1 MIEETEPTYL
11 GVRQTAKALGVH
23 ENTVRNWAKEGLL
36 PSARLPGARA
46 LRFDARD
53 VERLRSRRG
62 TLVASVEEERRVI
75 PELVDA
81 TQLSQWAGTRR
92 AQDMFPELMR
102 RLLAA
107 SPGVTRVSVR
117 SGDGV
122 AAPGWDGQ
130 AESEGKAPFL
140 PRGRLFFEF
149 GVGQQPGRKADQDYE
164 KRRTDP
170 LGVVPS
176 EAVFVFATPRR
187 WADGAKW
194 ARVRRGE
201 QVFADVHV
209 LDADDLEGWLQ
220 ETPAVHYWISEQ
232 LGRRPGDAET
242 VRQWWAR
249 FSSQTDPA
257 LPAEL
262 FLAGR
267 EAQRERLLQLLAAP
281 RRHGE
286 QLPHLAT
293 VMAAW
298 RDDAI
303 AFTAAVIEDM
313 ERDLDLGPPPALIVR
328 SAEVWDR
335 VASQPGRMALVPIFS
350 NCRVDLA
357 LRHGHKVVLP
367 AGSEYAVRESGEIIR
382 LPPPGRDTAAE
393 ALKAA
398 GLDHSRAYR
407 LSGLARRSMQAL
419 VRELARDPRISRP
432 GWSEGYDAAV
442 LAPLVLVNAWTTGN
456 GDTRVV
462 SETVGHPWQI
472 IEQTLQR
479 WATTDDPPFRATGDR
494 WNVVSPEE
502 AFRILRSA
510 LTSSALS
517 RWYEAATRLLL
528 KTHLSQTESEGA
540 SQLELP
546 PEAAQLCSDVLRGGL
561 AEGLALLGSA
571 GQTPTPDGRTAQ
583 QYAEGAVKKVLAGAA
598 QDRSG
603 DGWWSIADVLP
614 FLAEAAPEAFLD
626 AIHDDLDRGQ
636 MLATMFQDGDDSL
649 LYSSSPHTSLLWA
662 LEALCWSDQ
671 HLVDA
676 SRALAR
682 LAAIDPGG
690 RLSNRP
696 MASLET
702 VLVGWAR
709 HTSAQLS
716 VKIQAIDVIAD
727 QLPEVTWRLIPSL
740 WSNDSVLTVPQEPRF
755 RDWKPEN
762 PKVPIR
768 EYIKYVEH
776 LATVAIDLAGRDADR
791 WARLVQHLTPLPA
804 SDRTR
809 VLEALERF
817 TTSAPLDADHRLGLW
832 QALHNEINRHRRFA
846 EADWAMEE
854 PILSRMET
862 IAQRIDPKDDMRRY
876 SHLFSWHVDL
886 PEASTDYRTNEATLN
901 ELRDAAVRHTIS
913 QTSADGLRALAL
925 TVPEPQLLG
934 WSIGKLAEDDLTP
947 HLATWLNSNI
957 ENLRRVAAFWAEHKL
972 RHYGIKWLQATLALP
987 EMADDDRRRTLVAG
1001 APETSAMWD
1010 TIEARYPDLVDAY
1023 WASFNPWR
1031 IEPADA
1037 HRAATELISRGR
1049 PWAAVEVLAR
1059 ALREDEKSG
1068 KWLNPDLVDRVLR
1081 AAADAG
1087 RQESATLD
1095 GYTIGRLLDYL
1106 SKQGVDRLSLAD
1118 HEFAFFH
1125 LLERN
1130 RREFR
1135 YLYGKLGDEP
1145 DFFIQ
1150 LVTLAFRAKNEPRR
1164 HRDDRSQE
1172 LAQRAFSVL
1181 RKWPRLPGQG
1191 DDRSTDSDRLLRWV
1205 QDARLSLSEAGRADI
1220 GDEQIGQALAASPP
1234 GSDGVWPCEAVRQ
1247 VIESIGSPNIETGL
1261 YLGIANKRGVTTRG
1275 LYEGGDRER
1284 EIASD
1289 YRRWA
1294 AEAGKWPRTAR
1305 LLRRVAD
1312 SHEQEA
1318 RWHDADARSQADV
1331 G

>member
-1 MIEETEPTYL
+1 MVEEEEPTYL

-23 ENTVRNWAKEGLL
+23 ENTIRNWAKEGLL
-36 PSARLPGARA
+36 PSAHLPGARG
-46 LRFDARD
+46 LRFDSRD
-53 VERLRSRRG
+53 VERLRRRRG
-62 TLVASVEEERRVI
+62 TLVASVEEERRAT

-81 TQLSQWAGTRR
+81 TQLTQWAGTRR

-117 SGDGV
+117 SGEGV

-149 GVGQQPGRKADQDYE
+149 GVGQQPGRKADEDYE
-164 KRRTDP
+164 KRRADP

-194 ARVRRGE
+194 ARVRRRE

-220 ETPAVHYWISEQ
+220 VTPAVHYWISEQ
-232 LGRRPGDAET
+232 LGRRPRDAET
-242 VRQWWAR
+242 IQQWWER
-249 FSSQTDPA
+249 FSSQTDPV

-267 EAQRERLLQLLAAP
+267 DTQRERLLHLLATP

-286 QLPHLAT
+286 QAPDVAT
-293 VMAAW
+293 VVTAW

-313 ERDLDLGPPPALIVR
+313 EDGRDLGPQPALVVR
-328 SAEVWDR
+328 SAEVWER
-335 VASQPGRMALVPIFS
+335 VASQPGQMTLVPMFS

-357 LRHGHKVVLP
+357 LRNGHKVILP
-367 AGSEYAVRESGEIIR
+367 AGSEHAIREGGEIIK
-382 LPPPGRDTAAE
+382 LPPPQRNLAAD
-393 ALKAA
+393 ALKAR
-398 GLDHSRAYR
+398 GIDHSRAYR

-419 VRELARDPRISRP
+419 VRDLARDPRMGRP
-432 GWSEGYDAAV
+432 GWSEGHAATI
-442 LAPLVLVNAWTTGN
+442 LAPLVLVNAWTTGK
-456 GDTRVV
+456 GDAQVV
-462 SETVGHPWQI
+462 SQIVGSPWQN
-472 IEQTLQR
+472 IEQVLLR
-479 WATTDDPPFRATGDR
+479 WSTTDDPPFRATGDR
-494 WNVVSPEE
+494 WHVVSPEE
-502 AFRILRSA
+502 AFRVLHGA

-517 RWYEAATRLLL
+517 RWYDAVTRLLPR
-528 KTHLSQTESEGA
+528 THVLDTRSAGDSELEA
-540 SQLELP
+540 SLEAEQP
-546 PEAAQLCSDVLRGGL
+546 CSDVLRSGL

-571 GQTPTPDGRTAQ
+571 GQTPTLDCRTAQ
-583 QYAEGAVKKVLAGAA
+583 QFAEGAVRKVLAGPA
-598 QDRSG
+598 QGRSA

-614 FLAEAAPEAFLD
+614 YLAEAAPEVFLD
-626 AIHDDLDRGQ
+626 AVHEDLDRGKT
-636 MLATMFQDGDDSL
+636 LVTMFQDGDDSL
-649 LYSSSPHTSLLWA
+649 LYGSSPHTSLLWA
-662 LEALCWSDQ
+662 LETLCWSHQ

-682 LAAIDPGG
+682 LAAVDPGG

-716 VKIQAIDVIAD
+716 IKMQAIDVIAD
-727 QLPEVTWRLIPSL
+727 QLPEVAWRLIPSL
-740 WSNDSVLTVPQEPRF
+740 WSNDSVITIPREPRF

-762 PKVPIR
+762 PKVLIR
-768 EYIKYVEH
+768 EYIKYLEH
-776 LATVAIDLAGRDADR
+776 LATVAIDLAGQDADR
-791 WARLVQHLTPLPA
+791 WARLVEHLTPLPA
-804 SDRTR
+804 SDRTQI
-809 VLEALERF
+809 LEALERF
-817 TTSAPLDADHRLGLW
+817 TTSALLGADQRLVLW
-832 QALHNEINRHRRFA
+832 QALRNEINRHRRFA
-846 EADWAMEE
+846 DADWAMEE

-862 IAQRIDPKDDMRRY
+862 IAQKIDPKDDVRRY
-876 SHLFSWHVDL
+876 AHLFSWHVDL
-886 PEASTDYRTNEATLN
+886 PEASADYRTNEATLN
-901 ELRDAAVRHTIS
+901 ELRDAAVRDTIS
-913 QTSADGLRALAL
+913 RTSIDGLRALAL
-925 TVPEPQLLG
+925 AVPEPQLLG
-934 WSIGKLAEDDLTP
+934 WSIGKLAEDNLTP
-947 HLATWLNSNI
+947 HLATWLSSSI
-957 ENLRRVAAFWAEHKL
+957 ENLQRVAVFWAEHKL
-972 RHYGIKWLQATLALP
+972 RQHGIEWLQDTLALP
-987 EMADDDRRRTLVAG
+987 EMADEHRRRTLVAV

-1010 TIEARYPDLVDAY
+1010 TIEARYPDLADAY
-1023 WASFNPWR
+1023 WANFNPWR

-1037 HRAATELISRGR
+1037 HRAATELISRRR
-1049 PWAAVEVLAR
+1049 PWTAVEVLAR
-1059 ALREDEKSG
+1059 ALHQDQESG
-1068 KWLNPDLVDRVLR
+1068 KWLDSDLVDKVLR

-1095 GYTIGRLLDYL
+1095 GYTISRLLDYL
-1106 SKQGVDRLSLAD
+1106 SKQGFDSSSLAD
-1118 HEFAFFH
+1118 YEFAFFH
-1125 LLERN
+1125 LLERH
-1130 RREFR
+1130 RHEFR

-1145 DFFIQ
+1145 DFFVQ

-1181 RKWPRLPGQG
+1181 RKWRRLPGQR
-1191 DDRSTDSDRLLRWV
+1191 DDRSIDGDHLLRWV
-1205 QDARLSLSEAGRADI
+1205 QGARLSLSEAGRADI
-1220 GDEQIGQALAASPP
+1220 GDEQIGQALAASPA
-1234 GSDGVWPCEAVRQ
+1234 GSDGVWPCEAVRR
-1247 VIESIGSPNIETGL
+1247 VVESIGSPSIETGL
-1261 YLGIANKRGVTTRG
+1261 YLGVVNKRGVTTRG

-1284 EIASD
+1284 QIASD

-1294 AEAGKWPRTAR
+1294 AAAGKWPRTAR
-1305 LLRRVAD
+1305 LLRRIAD
-1312 SHEQEA
+1312 SYEQEA
-1318 RWHDADARSQADV
+1318 RWHDADAGLQADV